1 MAEKRTPAD
10 PLPTTHAAVREEIK
24 YWQERFNVGSPGAA
38 GDPEVRQRLEAL
50 YALDRASATQSPS
63 SATPRQSRLHLL
75 FKELVRVMVWLRF
88 TLGAWLGRR

>member
-24 YWQERFNVGSPGAA
+24 YWQERFNAGSPGAA

-63 SATPRQSRLHLL
+63 SATLRQSRLHLL
-75 FKELVRVMVWLRF
+75 FKELVRVMAWLRF